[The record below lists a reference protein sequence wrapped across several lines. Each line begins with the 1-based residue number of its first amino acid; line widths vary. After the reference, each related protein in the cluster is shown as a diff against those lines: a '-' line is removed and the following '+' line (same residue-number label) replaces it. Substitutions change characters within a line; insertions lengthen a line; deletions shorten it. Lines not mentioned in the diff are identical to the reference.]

1 MGIYFADNIYKNLYR
16 EREKI
21 DLSKVKTVILNICL
35 TNNINYIP
43 VKIIYLII
51 YLVKKKFSFKLI
63 NKIVYKIL
71 KKSYIKISKFF
82 YKILQV
88 KWLNIIMIAKNNK
101 VENDL
106 FKYFFE
112 LYNIYL
118 KNEENMD
125 IYKYQMKYMF
135 NIRIGFY
142 RQFKKFIMSNIYS
155 TYFFI
160 PIIFSKVDKLNIKL
174 ENIYT
179 V

>member
-71 KKSYIKISKFF
+71 KKSY
-82 YKILQV
+82 LTQ
-88 KWLNIIMIAKNNK
+88 
-101 VENDL
+101 
-106 FKYFFE
+106 
-112 LYNIYL
+112 
-118 KNEENMD
+118 
-125 IYKYQMKYMF
+125 
-135 NIRIGFY
+135 
-142 RQFKKFIMSNIYS
+142 
-155 TYFFI
+155 
-160 PIIFSKVDKLNIKL
+160 
-174 ENIYT
+174 
-179 V
+179 